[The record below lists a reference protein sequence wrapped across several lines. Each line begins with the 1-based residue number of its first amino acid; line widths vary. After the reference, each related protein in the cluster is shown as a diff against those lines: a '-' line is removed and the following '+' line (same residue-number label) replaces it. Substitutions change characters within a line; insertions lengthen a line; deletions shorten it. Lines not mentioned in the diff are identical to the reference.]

1 MVARG
6 SAFADID
13 EDGDL
18 DVVLTSVV
26 GAPLL
31 LRNDQMTGHHWLRLI
46 LTGSRANHDA
56 IGSVIEVRVGGQTLR
71 RTVMPTRSY
80 LSQSQ
85 RIVTIG
91 LGRAVAAESV
101 TVRWPG
107 GSVQQVTGAAP
118 DRLTRIVQP

>member
-1 MVARG
+1 MLTAVAG
-6 SAFADID
+6 PP
-13 EDGDL
+13 
-18 DVVLTSVV
+18 V
-26 GAPLL
+26 L
-31 LRNDQMTGHHWLRLI
+31 LRNDQRTGHHWMQFA
-46 LTGSRANHDA
+46 LTGTRANRDA
-56 IGSVIEVRVGGQTLR
+56 IGAIVDVRVDGQTIR
-71 RTVMPTRSY
+71 RQVMPTRSY